1 MHGHVPPDAAGG
13 GEDHVAAA
21 ALEHLLAGL
30 VRGQV
35 TVQAPAAEGHQYN
48 CCIKISR
55 NFNIFGEGNSNLLRH

>member
-1 MHGHVPPDAAGG
+1 MHGHVPPDAARG

-35 TVQAPAAEGHQYN
+35 TVQAPAAEGHHFIGVMKFHEISQYW
-48 CCIKISR
+48 KKV
-55 NFNIFGEGNSNLLRH
+55 FK

>member
-1 MHGHVPPDAAGG
+1 MHGHVPPDAARG

-35 TVQAPAAEGHQYN
+35 AVQAPAAEGHHYNRCNEFREISQYWE
-48 CCIKISR
+48 KV
-55 NFNIFGEGNSNLLRH
+55 FK

>member
-1 MHGHVPPDAAGG
+1 MLEPDLMHGHVPPDAARG

-35 TVQAPAAEGHQYN
+35 TVQAPAAEGHHYN
-48 CCIKISR
+48 
-55 NFNIFGEGNSNLLRH
+55 